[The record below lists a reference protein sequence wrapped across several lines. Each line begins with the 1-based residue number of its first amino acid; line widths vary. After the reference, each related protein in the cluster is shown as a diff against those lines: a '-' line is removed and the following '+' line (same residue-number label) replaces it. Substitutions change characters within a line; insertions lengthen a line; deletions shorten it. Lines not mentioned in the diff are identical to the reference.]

1 MSGTLSALV
10 SELYANAPRPH
21 QRCAQRRVTMHIHTY
36 AYNKEALQRG
46 INTRDEVSVL
56 SVSVSSLLILAAPF
70 LLLQVTCRG
79 LDSRLCGIP
88 YALALWVP
96 QKPSDYGNP
105 YSSYPT
111 SCPLERGMLSNVG
124 GSTCNARLQF
134 ESPPLEC

>member
-1 MSGTLSALV
+1 MGGTLSALV

-21 QRCAQRRVTMHIHTY
+21 QRYAQRRVTMDIHTY
-36 AYNKEALQRG
+36 AYNKEALPRR
-46 INTRDEVSVL
+46 INTRDEVSAL

-88 YALALWVP
+88 YALGLYVS
-96 QKPSDYGNP
+96 QKCLEYGSPN
-105 YSSYPT
+105 SSYPT
-111 SCPLERGMLSNVG
+111 SCPSGRGMLSNVG